1 MTERRFV
8 IEVDGLPEPAD
19 RSELLE
25 LILAAASLE
34 VPVSVLLRGNA
45 AELLTLPSTRAWRQ
59 LIDQGLA
66 DVGVPG
72 PPAGPALPP
81 GVAIWNERQLAKL
94 VGEATVIRA

>member
-1 MTERRFV
+1 MTERQFV
-8 IEVDGLPEPAD
+8 IEIDGLPEPAD

-34 VPVSVLLRGNA
+34 VPVSVLLKTNA
-45 AELLTLPSTRAWRQ
+45 VELLTLPSTRAWRQ

-72 PPAGPALPP
+72 PTLGAALPA
-81 GVAIWNERQLAKL
+81 GVAIWDERQLAKL
-94 VGEATVIRA
+94 VGESTVIRA

>member
-1 MTERRFV
+1 MAERRFLV
-8 IEVDGLPEPAD
+8 VVDGLPDPAD
-19 RSELLE
+19 RRELLE
-25 LILAAASLE
+25 LILAALSME
-34 VPVSVLLRGNA
+34 ISVTVLLSGG
-45 AELLTLPSTRAWRQ
+45 AEDLMSLASARAWRQ

-72 PPAGPALPP
+72 PTDGAALAP

>member
-1 MTERRFV
+1 MAERRFV

-19 RSELLE
+19 RPELLE

-34 VPVSVLLRGNA
+34 MAFSVLLRGNA

-72 PPAGPALPP
+72 PTDGAALPA
-81 GVAIWNERQLAKL
+81 GVAIWNEHQLAKL